1 MDQQKT
7 EMQRTEQEIEL
18 RKQMEQALAA
28 QQESEARTKAAQ
40 FQVRCACSILA
51 PGAPALKPAP

>member
-1 MDQQKT
+1 
-7 EMQRTEQEIEL
+7 MQRTEQEIEL